1 MLKCGWEVKI
11 QHIYREGNF
20 LADHLA
26 NIGHMFRFGL
36 HLIDSSTL
44 AVASIRSSQPRLVLR
59 ILLFT
64 KKKKNFYLNREVY
77 HLPI

>member
-1 MLKCGWEVKI
+1 
-11 QHIYREGNF
+11 
-20 LADHLA
+20 
-26 NIGHMFRFGL
+26 MFRFGL